1 MIGQRSAGHDG
12 ERRGQQRE
20 RGRGRR
26 GRDRRARQARAGPD
40 GGAPA
45 GRAVRRARRRARD
58 GTAARPVD
66 GRARSDGRALLPHGR
81 AAPRRGRRGVRARPA
96 RRRRALPTGRR
107 ASGAAGGAHHPGRA
121 PAAHHARH
129 PPPARVRPRRAGRGA
144 RDVRPAAQAAADVPR
159 EARRG
164 QGLVVSAGDV
174 RLVVVALV
182 LVLLAGALAA
192 SEAALA
198 RVSRARAGELR
209 DQGRRGADALTRVA
223 EDPAP
228 TLSVSTFLRVL
239 AESGAAV
246 LLAVVYLDLL
256 GSGWRAVLAAIATM
270 TALSFVAVGVGPRTL
285 GRQHSDRIGLIAA
298 PVLVALTRVLG
309 PLARLL
315 VLVGNLLTPGPG
327 YRDGPFASE
336 AELRELVDIAE
347 QSELI
352 EAEEREMIHSVFE
365 LGDTLVREVMVP
377 RTALVSTE
385 AGEPLR
391 SAMSLFLRSG
401 FSRVPVVG
409 EGLDDVRGVLY
420 LKDVARRLHED
431 PAGDQKLRVD
441 ELMRPAHFV
450 PDSKA
455 ADDLLREMQRDA
467 GHVAIVVDEYGGT
480 AGMITLEDLVEEIV
494 GEIADEYDRD
504 EQDVEELPDG
514 AYRVRSR
521 VHCEEVGELFGIELE
536 DEEVD
541 TVGGLLA
548 KALGRVPIAGASA
561 RVDGIV
567 LTADRFEGRRNQLA
581 TVIVRRAEEEP
592 ELEQA
597 QPSRA
602 AAS

>member
-1 MIGQRSAGHDG
+1 
-12 ERRGQQRE
+12 
-20 RGRGRR
+20 
-26 GRDRRARQARAGPD
+26 
-40 GGAPA
+40 
-45 GRAVRRARRRARD
+45 V
-58 GTAARPVD
+58 
-66 GRARSDGRALLPHGR
+66 
-81 AAPRRGRRGVRARPA
+81 
-96 RRRRALPTGRR
+96 TG
-107 ASGAAGGAHHPGRA
+107 
-121 PAAHHARH
+121 
-129 PPPARVRPRRAGRGA
+129 
-144 RDVRPAAQAAADVPR
+144 
-159 EARRG
+159 
-164 QGLVVSAGDV
+164 GDV
-174 RLVVVALV
+174 RLVVVAVVLV
-182 LVLLAGALAA
+182 LVAGALAA

-198 RVSRARAGELR
+198 RVSRARAGELLSE
-209 DQGRRGADALTRVA
+209 GRRGGAALARMA

-246 LLAVVYLDLL
+246 LLTVVFVDVL
-256 GSGWRAVLAAIATM
+256 GGGWRAVAITIATM

-285 GRQHSDRIGLIAA
+285 GRQHSDRIGLVAA
-298 PVLVALTRVLG
+298 PVLAALTRVLG

-315 VLVGNLLTPGPG
+315 VLVGNVLTPGPG
-327 YRDGPFASE
+327 FRDGPFASE

-347 QSELI
+347 ESELI
-352 EAEEREMIHSVFE
+352 EAGEREMIHSVFE

-377 RTALVSTE
+377 RTALVSIE
-385 AGEPLR
+385 AGETLR

-401 FSRVPVVG
+401 FSRVPVVA

-431 PAGDQKLRVD
+431 PVHGPAQPVD
-441 ELMRPAHFV
+441 AVMREPHFV

-455 ADDLLREMQRDA
+455 ADELLRDMQRSA

-521 VHCEEVGELFGIELE
+521 VHVEEVGELFGLELE

-561 RVDGIV
+561 QVDGLV

-581 TVIVRRAEEEP
+581 TVLVRRAEDEP
-592 ELEQA
+592 EPEQA
-597 QPSRA
+597 APSRV

>member
-1 MIGQRSAGHDG
+1 M
-12 ERRGQQRE
+12 
-20 RGRGRR
+20 
-26 GRDRRARQARAGPD
+26 
-40 GGAPA
+40 
-45 GRAVRRARRRARD
+45 
-58 GTAARPVD
+58 
-66 GRARSDGRALLPHGR
+66 
-81 AAPRRGRRGVRARPA
+81 
-96 RRRRALPTGRR
+96 
-107 ASGAAGGAHHPGRA
+107 SG
-121 PAAHHARH
+121 
-129 PPPARVRPRRAGRGA
+129 
-144 RDVRPAAQAAADVPR
+144 
-159 EARRG
+159 
-164 QGLVVSAGDV
+164 GDV
-174 RLVVVALV
+174 RLVVVALLLV
-182 LVLLAGALAA
+182 LVAGALAA

-198 RVSRARAGELR
+198 RVSRARAGELLAE
-209 DQGRRGADALTRVA
+209 GRRGSAALARVA

-228 TLSVSTFLRVL
+228 TLSVSTFLRIL
-239 AESGAAV
+239 GESGAAV
-246 LLAVVYLDLL
+246 LLTVVFLDVL
-256 GSGWRAVLAAIATM
+256 GSGPRAVATAIAT
-270 TALSFVAVGVGPRTL
+270 TAALSFVAVGVGPRTL
-285 GRQHSDRIGLIAA
+285 GRQHSDRVGLVAA
-298 PVLVALTRVLG
+298 PVLAALTRVLG

-347 QSELI
+347 ESELI
-352 EAEEREMIHSVFE
+352 EAGEREMIHSVFE

-377 RTALVSTE
+377 RTALVSIE
-385 AGEPLR
+385 SGEGLR

-431 PAGDQKLRVD
+431 QVDGPGQPVDRV
-441 ELMRPAHFV
+441 MRPAHFV

-455 ADDLLREMQRDA
+455 ADELLREMQRDA

-521 VHCEEVGELFGIELE
+521 MHVEEVGELFGLELD

-561 RVDGIV
+561 EVDGLV
-567 LTADRFEGRRNQLA
+567 LTADGFEGRRNQLA
-581 TVIVRRAEEEP
+581 TVLVRRVEDEEP
-592 ELEQA
+592 EPEQA
-597 QPSRA
+597 TSGSSRVG
-602 AAS
+602 AS

>member
-1 MIGQRSAGHDG
+1 MS
-12 ERRGQQRE
+12 
-20 RGRGRR
+20 
-26 GRDRRARQARAGPD
+26 
-40 GGAPA
+40 
-45 GRAVRRARRRARD
+45 
-58 GTAARPVD
+58 
-66 GRARSDGRALLPHGR
+66 
-81 AAPRRGRRGVRARPA
+81 
-96 RRRRALPTGRR
+96 TG
-107 ASGAAGGAHHPGRA
+107 
-121 PAAHHARH
+121 
-129 PPPARVRPRRAGRGA
+129 
-144 RDVRPAAQAAADVPR
+144 DVQ
-159 EARRG
+159 
-164 QGLVVSAGDV
+164 LVVI
-174 RLVVVALV
+174 ALV
-182 LVLLAGALAA
+182 LVLVAGGLAA

-198 RVSRARAGELR
+198 RVSRSRAGELLAE
-209 DQGRRGADALTRVA
+209 GRRGAAALARMA

-228 TLSVSTFLRVL
+228 TLSVSTFLRIL
-239 AESGAAV
+239 AETGAAV
-246 LLAVVYLDLL
+246 LITVVFLDVL
-256 GSGWRAVLAAIATM
+256 GSGWRAALVAIAAM
-270 TALSFVAVGVGPRTL
+270 TALTFVAVGVGPRTL
-285 GRQHSDRIGLIAA
+285 GRQHSDRIGLVAA
-298 PVLVALTRVLG
+298 PVLAALTRVLG

-327 YRDGPFASE
+327 FRDGPFASE

-352 EAEEREMIHSVFE
+352 EAGEREMIHSVFE

-377 RTALVSTE
+377 RTALVSIE
-385 AGEPLR
+385 AGESLH

-420 LKDVARRLHED
+420 LKDVARRQHED
-431 PAGDQKLRVD
+431 RAGDHTLRVD
-441 ELMRPAHFV
+441 HVMRPAHFV

-455 ADDLLREMQRDA
+455 ADELLREMQRDA

-521 VHCEEVGELFGIELE
+521 VHCEEVGELFGVELE

-597 QPSRA
+597 AQPSRA

>member
-1 MIGQRSAGHDG
+1 
-12 ERRGQQRE
+12 
-20 RGRGRR
+20 
-26 GRDRRARQARAGPD
+26 
-40 GGAPA
+40 
-45 GRAVRRARRRARD
+45 V
-58 GTAARPVD
+58 
-66 GRARSDGRALLPHGR
+66 
-81 AAPRRGRRGVRARPA
+81 
-96 RRRRALPTGRR
+96 TG
-107 ASGAAGGAHHPGRA
+107 
-121 PAAHHARH
+121 
-129 PPPARVRPRRAGRGA
+129 
-144 RDVRPAAQAAADVPR
+144 
-159 EARRG
+159 
-164 QGLVVSAGDV
+164 GDV
-174 RLVVVALV
+174 RLVVVAIVLV
-182 LVLLAGALAA
+182 LVAGALAA

-198 RVSRARAGELR
+198 RVSRARAGELLSE
-209 DQGRRGADALTRVA
+209 GRRGGAALARMA

-246 LLAVVYLDLL
+246 LLTVVFVDVL
-256 GSGWRAVLAAIATM
+256 GGGWRAVAITIATM

-285 GRQHSDRIGLIAA
+285 GRQHSDRIGLVAA
-298 PVLVALTRVLG
+298 PVLAALTRVLG

-327 YRDGPFASE
+327 FRDGPFASE

-347 QSELI
+347 ESELI
-352 EAEEREMIHSVFE
+352 EAGEREMIHSVFE

-377 RTALVSTE
+377 RTALVSIE
-385 AGEPLR
+385 AGETLR

-431 PAGDQKLRVD
+431 PVHGPAQPVD
-441 ELMRPAHFV
+441 AVMREPHFV

-455 ADDLLREMQRDA
+455 ADELLRDMQRSA

-521 VHCEEVGELFGIELE
+521 VHVEEVGELFGLELE

-548 KALGRVPIAGASA
+548 KTLGRVPIAGASA
-561 RVDGIV
+561 QVDGLV

-581 TVIVRRAEEEP
+581 TVLVRRAEDEP
-592 ELEQA
+592 EPEQA
-597 QPSRA
+597 APSRVG
-602 AAS
+602 AS

>member
-1 MIGQRSAGHDG
+1 
-12 ERRGQQRE
+12 
-20 RGRGRR
+20 
-26 GRDRRARQARAGPD
+26 
-40 GGAPA
+40 
-45 GRAVRRARRRARD
+45 V
-58 GTAARPVD
+58 T
-66 GRARSDGRALLPHGR
+66 
-81 AAPRRGRRGVRARPA
+81 
-96 RRRRALPTGRR
+96 T
-107 ASGAAGGAHHPGRA
+107 
-121 PAAHHARH
+121 
-129 PPPARVRPRRAGRGA
+129 
-144 RDVRPAAQAAADVPR
+144 
-159 EARRG
+159 
-164 QGLVVSAGDV
+164 GDV

-198 RVSRARAGELR
+198 RVSRARAGELV
-209 DQGRRGADALTRVA
+209 DVGQRGSQALARVA

-246 LLAVVYLDLL
+246 LLTVVYLDLI
-256 GSGWRAVLAAIATM
+256 GSGWRAVAAAIATM

-285 GRQHSDRIGLIAA
+285 GRQHADRVGLVAA
-298 PVLVALTRVLG
+298 PIMVALTRVLG

-352 EAEEREMIHSVFE
+352 EAGEREMIHSVFE

-377 RTALVSTE
+377 RTALVSVESGTT
-385 AGEPLR
+385 LR

-409 EGLDDVRGVLY
+409 EGLDDVRGVVY
-420 LKDVARRLHED
+420 LKDVARRMHED
-431 PAGDQKLRVD
+431 PVRGPGEAVD
-441 ELMRPAHFV
+441 VVAREAHFV
-450 PDSKA
+450 PDSKP
-455 ADDLLREMQRDA
+455 ADELLREMQRSA
-467 GHVAIVVDEYGGT
+467 NHVAIVVDEYGGT
-480 AGMITLEDLVEEIV
+480 AGMVTLEDLVEEIV
-494 GEIADEYDRD
+494 GEIADEYDH
-504 EQDVEELPDG
+504 EEPDVEKLGDD
-514 AYRVRSR
+514 AYRVPSR
-521 VHCEEVGELFGIELE
+521 LHVEDLGELFGLELE

-561 RVDGIV
+561 EVGGLV
-567 LTADRFEGRRNQLA
+567 LTAERFEGRRNQLA
-581 TVIVRRAEEEP
+581 TVLVRRAEEPAEAAEP
-592 ELEQA
+592 AEQD
-597 QPSRA
+597 RV